1 MKYYF
6 QALYKS
12 FTDPTWLAR
21 QSREAG
27 KSSVFFVLTLLVLSL
42 LVAVRIAYI
51 EIPQA
56 VPPLREMLDREL
68 PDFTAHVSDGTLSVT
83 DLEQPY
89 VRYFEY
95 EGEHM
100 VIVVDTTTNT
110 PSLDTFLTTSTQ
122 TGFLITSRAVV
133 TKTSSTPE
141 VVNDRL
147 TRFPDTTISKNQLI
161 TFLDTLGGRGQLVV
175 LLIIT
180 AFTFLLWSVGL
191 LVFILIFTSIAYGLY
206 SAVSSHDRGARYTWK
221 EILTLSLFVFGL
233 PKLVIT
239 IVTVVFPVSSFAFV
253 VSGAMGIALGRAL
266 GIPKKIEHQKG
277 SDTTLSV

>member
-12 FTDPTWLAR
+12 FTDPAWLAR

-27 KSSVFFVLTLLVLSL
+27 KSSIFFVLMLLVLSL

-51 EIPQA
+51 EIPRA
-56 VPPLREMLDREL
+56 VPPLRETLDREL
-68 PDFTAHVSDGTLSVT
+68 PDFTAHLSDGTLSVT
-83 DLEQPY
+83 DLPQPY

-95 EGEHM
+95 ENENM

-110 PSLDTFLTTSTQ
+110 TSLDAFLTTSTQ

-147 TRFPDTTISKNQLI
+147 TRFPDTTISKNQII
-161 TFLDTLGGRGQLVV
+161 TFLDTLGGRGQLVA
-175 LLIIT
+175 LLVVT
-180 AFTFLLWSVGL
+180 AFTFLFWGIGL

-206 SAVSSHDRGARYTWK
+206 RAVSSHDRSTRYTWK

-233 PKLVIT
+233 PKLAIT
-239 IVTVVFPVSSFAFV
+239 ILTIVFPVSSFAFV
-253 VSGAMGIALGRAL
+253 VSGAMGIALGRTL

-277 SDTTLSV
+277 SDTTLSA